1 MKKHMDLLEKKNG
14 LIDLHLHTT
23 NSDGMESPDEVIGKA
38 QAAGLSLIAITDH
51 NCFTFTECKMSGQM
65 MIVPGIELSTEYYVP
80 AWKDTTEIHV
90 VGIFS

>member
-38 QAAGLSLIAITDH
+38 QADGLSLIAITDH
-51 NCFTFTECKMSGQM
+51 NCFTFT
-65 MIVPGIELSTEYYVP
+65 
-80 AWKDTTEIHV
+80 
-90 VGIFS
+90 

>member
-23 NSDGMESPDEVIGKA
+23 NSDGVESPDVVIKKA
-38 QAAGLSLIAITDH
+38 KEAGFSLIAITDH

-65 MIVPGIELSTEYYVP
+65 V
-80 AWKDTTEIHV
+80 
-90 VGIFS
+90 

>member
-1 MKKHMDLLEKKNG
+1 MDLLEKKNG
-14 LIDLHLHTT
+14 FIDLHLHTT

-65 MIVPGIELSTEYYVP
+65 MIVPGIELFMYRHGRIQR
-80 AWKDTTEIHV
+80 K
-90 VGIFS
+90 FM